1 MNIDLRLEL
10 PEDYR
15 ESLILYRNLIMSPFR
30 RAFPDYEDAI
40 YDIDP
45 EKSVEFDRSFPQK
58 ERMEGTS
65 TQKRFAEVLAMQKDY
80 DSINNK

>member
-1 MNIDLRLEL
+1 M
-10 PEDYR
+10 
-15 ESLILYRNLIMSPFR
+15 
-30 RAFPDYEDAI
+30 
-40 YDIDP
+40 
-45 EKSVEFDRSFPQK
+45 EFDRSFPQK

>member
-30 RAFPDYEDAI
+30 RAFPDDTT
-40 YDIDP
+40 
-45 EKSVEFDRSFPQK
+45 
-58 ERMEGTS
+58 RMPSMT
-65 TQKRFAEVLAMQKDY
+65 
-80 DSINNK
+80 